1 MKHLSAKLSATT
13 VVLTMAVLLLTA
25 GTVQSAAPSPSN
37 KWRVECSGKAQADGT
52 VVLKLTPKEGEAITA
67 TIAIANNTGENDVAK
82 ALVKGLKAQL
92 PKDSYHI
99 ERDDGEDVLV
109 KKKMGKGDFIL
120 ELVSN
125 DVKSVRLNLE
135 KE

>member
-1 MKHLSAKLSATT
+1 
-13 VVLTMAVLLLTA
+13 
-25 GTVQSAAPSPSN
+25 
-37 KWRVECSGKAQADGT
+37 ADGT
-52 VVLKLTPKEGEAITA
+52 VVLKVTPKEGEPITA

-82 ALVKGLKAQL
+82 ALVKGLRAQL
-92 PKDSYHI
+92 PKDGFHI

-125 DVKSVRLNLE
+125 DVKNVRVNLE